1 MNAEKESPSIT
12 YEAFVEDLDEG
23 DAFTA
28 SLFDILVKVCTYRP
42 HDECLSHVANVGDG
56 GASNAA

>member
-1 MNAEKESPSIT
+1 MSMEKESPSIT

-28 SLFDILVKVCTYRP
+28 SLFDILVKVGTSRLHRQCV
-42 HDECLSHVANVGDG
+42 SHVANVGTG